1 MVFINSLRSLHFIYQ
16 SFENVFGIT
25 YRLARICH
33 IHRSVSPQK

>member
-25 YRLARICH
+25 KVFNLTHYL
-33 IHRSVSPQK
+33 KNLK